1 MTEDNIV
8 TWYWEEIDT
17 RIYPKSSHSDML
29 QTAKECDAMAKTH
42 VKILNFFFGICK
54 KVNMRQLVQKTKNS
68 LIIFF
73 LKSMHKIEKRVQHNA
88 IKSSN
93 Q

>member
-1 MTEDNIV
+1 MTEDSIV

-42 VKILNFFFGICK
+42 VKILKFFF
-54 KVNMRQLVQKTKNS
+54 LDSVQK
-68 LIIFF
+68 
-73 LKSMHKIEKRVQHNA
+73 
-88 IKSSN
+88 
-93 Q
+93 